1 MIYLAIFTL
10 LGLIAVT
17 IEFAIGTR
25 TLKKLRD
32 LPAAR
37 REPRPPRVSVIV
49 AARNEA
55 RKIEAA
61 LQSLLRQDYAN
72 IEFIVVE
79 DRSDDETG
87 VILDRMAGIKVVHIR
102 ELPKGWLGKNH
113 AQQTGAGH
121 ATGELLLFTDA
132 DIHMEATVI
141 GRAAQYLVTERLDHL
156 AIVPHLDMPGTVL
169 NMFGGAFS
177 LFFGFYAKPW
187 KARDPKSSR
196 HIGIGAFNLV
206 RADAYR
212 KIGGHEPLRM
222 RPDDDMMLGKLVK
235 KSGYRQDLVLGDDLI
250 KVEWYSSVPELV
262 RGLEKNSFAG
272 LEYSLARLI
281 AATIAQLLVFV
292 WPLVAVVVT
301 IGAVRWL
308 NVGCVLTM
316 AVLYLDNASF
326 PGVKRWH
333 AFALPVTTLFFLYI
347 IWRATLKTI
356 CNDGIDWRGTHYS
369 LKELRANRL

>member
-1 MIYLAIFTL
+1 MQWLAAITL
-10 LGLIAVT
+10 VGLIAVA
-17 IEFAIGTR
+17 IEFAIGNR
-25 TLKKLRD
+25 SLRRLRE
-32 LPAAR
+32 LPAGATMQK
-37 REPRPPRVSVIV
+37 VSVIV

-61 LQSLLRQDYAN
+61 LRSLLRQDYPN
-72 IEFIVVE
+72 IEFIVVD

-87 VILDRMAGIKVVHIR
+87 AILDRMEGIKVVHIR
-102 ELPKGWLGKNH
+102 ELPAGWLGKNH
-113 AQQTGAGH
+113 AQHTGAEH

-141 GRAAQYLVTERLDHL
+141 RRAVAYLTSEWLDHL
-156 AIVPHLDMPGTVL
+156 AIVPHLAMTGTVL

-196 HIGIGAFNLV
+196 HIGIGAFNMI
-206 RADAYR
+206 RAEVYR
-212 KIGGHEPLRM
+212 AIGGHEPLRM

-250 KVEWYSSVPELV
+250 TVEWYSSVAELV

-272 LEYSLARLI
+272 LEYSLARLV
-281 AATIAQLLVFV
+281 AATIAQLLFFV
-292 WPLVAVVVT
+292 WPLAAVVVMT
-301 IGAVRWL
+301 GATRWL
-308 NVGCVLTM
+308 DLGCVVTT
-316 AVLYLDNASF
+316 AFLYLDSASF

-347 IWRATLKTI
+347 IWRATILTLW
-356 CNDGIDWRGTHYS
+356 NDGIDWRGTHYS
-369 LKELRANRL
+369 LAELKANRL